1 MIAGSTERV
10 KSRRFRTVRVVV
22 SSLSTV
28 ARSMGRSPLHH
39 AQARAGLVVDIAQGV
54 WQHST
59 RNREGTQS
67 RGETA
72 MEIGPLTLES
82 HPKQEDVQFLEDRL
96 HEYNDA
102 QTGITDGQLLAL
114 FIRAAQHT
122 IQAGL
127 AGWTWGG
134 CCYIRYLWVHADLR
148 GQGYGTRLMQAA
160 EQEAAA
166 RGCHQ
171 VLLDTHSFQAPAFYQ
186 HLGYEVFAVLD
197 EYPRHHQ
204 NYYLRK
210 RLP

>member
-1 MIAGSTERV
+1 MHRLQD
-10 KSRRFRTVRVVV
+10 TVPIHRCPVNV
-22 SSLSTV
+22 L
-28 ARSMGRSPLHH
+28 R
-39 AQARAGLVVDIAQGV
+39 D
-54 WQHST
+54 
-59 RNREGTQS
+59 
-67 RGETA
+67 
-72 MEIGPLTLES
+72 
-82 HPKQEDVQFLEDRL
+82 
-96 HEYNDA
+96 
-102 QTGITDGQLLAL
+102 
-114 FIRAAQHT
+114 AQHT

>member
-1 MIAGSTERV
+1 
-10 KSRRFRTVRVVV
+10 
-22 SSLSTV
+22 
-28 ARSMGRSPLHH
+28 
-39 AQARAGLVVDIAQGV
+39 
-54 WQHST
+54 
-59 RNREGTQS
+59 
-67 RGETA
+67 
-72 MEIGPLTLES
+72 MEIGPLSVET
-82 HPKQEDVQFLEDRL
+82 HPTPADVQFLEDRL

-114 FIRAAQHT
+114 FIRDEQHT

-148 GQGYGTRLMQAA
+148 GQGYGTHLMQAA
-160 EQEAAA
+160 GQEAAA

-171 VLLDTHSFQAPAFYQ
+171 VLLDTHSFQALAFYQ
-186 HLGYEVFAVLD
+186 RLGYEVFAVLD

>member
-1 MIAGSTERV
+1 MMAQDVEVAPSFQPLLGLAANVLRSHESQVADPMIE
-10 KSRRFRTVRVVV
+10 
-22 SSLSTV
+22 
-28 ARSMGRSPLHH
+28 
-39 AQARAGLVVDIAQGV
+39 
-54 WQHST
+54 
-59 RNREGTQS
+59 
-67 RGETA
+67 
-72 MEIGPLTLES
+72 
-82 HPKQEDVQFLEDRL
+82 
-96 HEYNDA
+96 
-102 QTGITDGQLLAL
+102 
-114 FIRAAQHT
+114 AQHT

>member
-1 MIAGSTERV
+1 MDS
-10 KSRRFRTVRVVV
+10 
-22 SSLSTV
+22 
-28 ARSMGRSPLHH
+28 
-39 AQARAGLVVDIAQGV
+39 D
-54 WQHST
+54 
-59 RNREGTQS
+59 
-67 RGETA
+67 
-72 MEIGPLTLES
+72 PLTVES
-82 HPKQEDVQFLEDRL
+82 HPMPADVQFLEDRL

-114 FIRAAQHT
+114 FIRDAQHT

-148 GQGYGTRLMQAA
+148 GQGYGTHLMQAA

-186 HLGYEVFAVLD
+186 HLGYEVFAVID

-204 NYYLRK
+204 NCYLRK